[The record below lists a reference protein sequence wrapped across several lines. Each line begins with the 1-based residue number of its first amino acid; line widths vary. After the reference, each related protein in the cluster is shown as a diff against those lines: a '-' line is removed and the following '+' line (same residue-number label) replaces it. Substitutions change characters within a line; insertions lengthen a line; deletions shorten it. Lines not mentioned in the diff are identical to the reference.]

1 MFETLP
7 DRARKEGMA
16 QGMQQGM
23 TQASVQILIKQ
34 LTRKFAPLT
43 TQQEDA
49 LKSMTSD
56 QLLEISDR
64 IFDAN
69 SVDDLIRL
77 KKD

>member
-1 MFETLP
+1 
-7 DRARKEGMA
+7 
-16 QGMQQGM
+16 MQQGM
-23 TQASVQILIKQ
+23 ANGIAHSLIRQ
-34 LTRKFAPLT
+34 LSKKFAPLT

-69 SVDDLIRL
+69 SVDDLIHI